1 MKKYSVLSLFSGCG
15 GLDLGF
21 IGGFSFLDKQYKQN
35 AFEVVWANDIDKTAC
50 LTYENYFK
58 HEIVCGDISEILSGK
73 HIKSNTFP
81 SKADI
86 VLGGFPCQ
94 DFSHAGKRKGFDSE
108 RGNLYQ
114 SMISV
119 VKKTSPKVF
128 VAENVKGLL
137 TLDNGKAIKK
147 IVSDFES
154 IGYSV
159 NYKLLHAADY
169 GVPQKRERVLIV
181 GTRKDT
187 LPEFSFRRPPLSSTD
202 WISVGEAIGD
212 IANVPEGNI
221 ENHYWSKAKVNN
233 GQGNS
238 TVKRDEPAPTMRAE
252 HHGNISSLEWWP

>member
-1 MKKYSVLSLFSGCG
+1 MNRA
-15 GLDLGF
+15 
-21 IGGFSFLDKQYKQN
+21 N

-119 VKKTSPKVF
+119 VKKTSPKDL
-128 VAENVKGLL
+128 ASKKQSL
-137 TLDNGKAIKK
+137 TSRPRKDTKLYPPNGK
-147 IVSDFES
+147 SDFE
-154 IGYSV
+154 
-159 NYKLLHAADY
+159 
-169 GVPQKRERVLIV
+169 R
-181 GTRKDT
+181 RKA
-187 LPEFSFRRPPLSSTD
+187 S
-202 WISVGEAIGD
+202 
-212 IANVPEGNI
+212 NI
-221 ENHYWSKAKVNN
+221 YY
-233 GQGNS
+233 
-238 TVKRDEPAPTMRAE
+238 
-252 HHGNISSLEWWP
+252 